1 MRRSLTASVVLL
13 TVAGLVAVP
22 SSQAAVKKKPK
33 PIKGSYTLTL
43 PPDPTKEV
51 TSAAEMDGCS
61 GLVPVS
67 KDSHPFTIPAAG
79 TLVVKLVGD
88 NPTGQTP
95 PAGFDWD
102 LYLLSDGAVEAAA
115 DGATGVEEAAMKVKK
130 KTAITIDACNLNG
143 VPGATVSYT
152 FTYR

>member
-1 MRRSLTASVVLL
+1 MRRSLTAAVALL
-13 TVAGLVAVP
+13 TVAGLAAVP
-22 SSQAAVKKKPK
+22 AQAAKPKPK

-51 TSAAEMDGCS
+51 TSTADMDGCS
-61 GLVPVS
+61 GLSPVS

-95 PAGFDWD
+95 AAGLDWD
-102 LYLLSDGAVEAAA
+102 LYLLADGAVEASA
-115 DGATGVEEAAMKVKK
+115 DGSTGVEEAAIKVKK

-143 VPGATVSYT
+143 LPGAKVTYT